1 MNEDPRTQPLQEWN
15 RLARANTENAI
26 VSSMFEAT
34 LKASEPIESFCN
46 WLLLATAA
54 VASFVLANTDKI
66 VPLVGKAGFT
76 VGGVLLCISCVFGL
90 ISRVFAL
97 RCRIGL
103 LSSTAIK
110 ATFEEHLAKYKEE
123 EAKIKD
129 GAKFWGIT
137 LQTGIGI
144 QRVLQEF
151 LSPFP
156 FWVRWVSQ
164 RYFTKHAGNPQI
176 GYISQVKS
184 LNAQGLAAF
193 LQALSFICFFGVAFI
208 YGAAI

>member
-1 MNEDPRTQPLQEWN
+1 MTDETRTQPLKEWN

-26 VSSMFEAT
+26 VSSMFEAA
-34 LKASEPIESFCN
+34 LKASEPIESFSN

-54 VASFVLANTDKI
+54 VASFLLANAEKLI
-66 VPLVGKAGFT
+66 PLIGKTGFT

-97 RCRIGL
+97 RCRIAVLTGV
-103 LSSTAIK
+103 AVK
-110 ATFEEHLAKYKEE
+110 ETFAEHLAKYEE
-123 EAKIKD
+123 EETKIQE

-144 QRVLQEF
+144 ERIIREF

-156 FWVRWVSQ
+156 FLVRWMSQ
-164 RYFTKHAGNPQI
+164 RYFKKYEGNPQI
-176 GYISQVKS
+176 GHISQIKS
-184 LNAQGLAAF
+184 LNAQGLMAF
-193 LQALSFICFFGVAFI
+193 LQALSFIGFFGIAFI